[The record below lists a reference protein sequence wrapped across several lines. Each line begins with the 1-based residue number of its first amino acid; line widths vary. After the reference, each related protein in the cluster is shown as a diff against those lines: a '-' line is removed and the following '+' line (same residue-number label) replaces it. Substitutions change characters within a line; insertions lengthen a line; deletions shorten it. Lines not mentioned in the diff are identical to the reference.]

1 MKEISI
7 TILPDKNVLTSV
19 VSVSIAAIFR
29 LFYQV
34 IILQLVPRMG
44 RFLPHAVV
52 VRRVSSVC
60 SLHCTALSVVTQ
72 STLKA
77 SHHVA
82 ASL

>member
-52 VRRVSSVC
+52 VRRVSTRVVHFTA
-60 SLHCTALSVVTQ
+60 LHCL
-72 STLKA
+72 
-77 SHHVA
+77 
-82 ASL
+82 